1 MNAATYRL
9 KLENLFLNFVY
20 ELRKDADRN
29 MLRELDKIPMEILK
43 ATFVAGGIRGLKVV
57 LDAQTEHTPR

>member
-1 MNAATYRL
+1 MNAATYKL

-29 MLRELDKIPMEILK
+29 MLRELDKIPMEILR
-43 ATFVAGGIRGLKVV
+43 ATFVAGGMRGLKVA
-57 LDAQTEHTPR
+57 LDAAKEDTP